1 MKDLLEAFEG
11 TLAGERINSLLSQYE
26 RLGLVQSRFQKD
38 FSVSCISGCGKCC
51 EHYVPFLSESEALV
65 AAYVIIR
72 DKREEEVLAR
82 LNGGSPSSPVCPLYN
97 KDGEYHCALYEG
109 RSLVCRLFGLSVSQ
123 DKEGRPVWKACK
135 WKEGKGEVIST
146 ETLQDKRE
154 SVPVMA
160 EYGEKLTEYGDTEG
174 DSIYD
179 ALPKAIWKL
188 KMLLSL
194 TDSNPA

>member
-82 LNGGSPSSPVCPLYN
+82 LNGGSPSSPVCPL
-97 KDGEYHCALYEG
+97 
-109 RSLVCRLFGLSVSQ
+109 
-123 DKEGRPVWKACK
+123 
-135 WKEGKGEVIST
+135 
-146 ETLQDKRE
+146 
-154 SVPVMA
+154 
-160 EYGEKLTEYGDTEG
+160 
-174 DSIYD
+174 
-179 ALPKAIWKL
+179 
-188 KMLLSL
+188 
-194 TDSNPA
+194 